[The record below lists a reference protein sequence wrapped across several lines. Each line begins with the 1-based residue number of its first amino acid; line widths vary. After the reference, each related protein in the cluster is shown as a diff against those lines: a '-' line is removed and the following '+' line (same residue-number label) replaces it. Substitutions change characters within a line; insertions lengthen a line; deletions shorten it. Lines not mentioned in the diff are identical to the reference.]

1 MSSTYIILGLGVLAG
16 GLLGY
21 FARELRMRKEKR
33 ELKHDVQ
40 RWEDEGGHVAD
51 VGTVSP
57 RPK

>member
-1 MSSTYIILGLGVLAG
+1 MSNTYVILGLGVLAG

-21 FARELRMRKEKR
+21 FARELRRRKDKR
-33 ELKHDVQ
+33 DLKQDVQ
-40 RWEDEGGHVAD
+40 RWENEGGNVPD